1 MRLLHVSDWHL
12 GTTLGRVRRTSDH
25 DEVLD
30 EIVDVAA
37 EFRPHL
43 VVHTGDLFDHSR
55 PAVEDLHRGVDAL
68 RRLADHA
75 PVVVLA
81 GNHDSPAMF
90 DVFNRFLALGA
101 GPGRAPV
108 HFVGRARSAARGG
121 ILTFPGDDGEEVRL
135 APVPF
140 IHPNTLLDTFDVA
153 PERWTASYTD
163 QVRLIE
169 GNLGSGLTA
178 GYDPNRHVLLFAAH
192 LHVGG
197 AAFSGSERPL
207 HITDSYA
214 TSVEHL
220 PAVSYAA
227 FGHIHK
233 PQPLPGGVVQGR
245 YAGSPIPIDFG
256 ERGERKSV
264 VCVEAQPGR
273 VAIINE
279 VPLSGGRPLVR
290 VQGRLEELAGKIDE
304 VGRAIVAV
312 TVDTDEPTPEL
323 AAQVAELF
331 PEATIF
337 DVIER
342 CRKTAVAEAQ
352 PLPDGEEPPIRDL
365 FRAYLAEELP
375 AIHVEST
382 AAVFDRLLEAAEAAS
397 VADFDDEE
405 ELFRTPEHMTTPSRE
420 VKA

>member
-12 GTTLGRVRRTSDH
+12 GTSLGRVRRTSDH

-30 EIVDVAA
+30 EIVAVAA
-37 EFRPHL
+37 DFQPHL
-43 VVHTGDLFDHSR
+43 VIHTGDLFDHTR

-68 RRLADHA
+68 RRLAEYA
-75 PVVVLA
+75 PAVVLA
-81 GNHDSPAMF
+81 GNHDSPAIF
-90 DVFNRFLALGA
+90 DVFNRLLALGA
-101 GPGRAPV
+101 GPDRAPV
-108 HFVGRARSAARGG
+108 RFVGRARSAARGG
-121 ILTFPGDDGEEVRL
+121 ILVFPGDDGEEVRL

-140 IHPNTLLDTFDVA
+140 IHPNTLLDAFDVP

-163 QVRLIE
+163 QVRLVE
-169 GNLGSGLTA
+169 ENLGQGLTT
-178 GYDPNRHVLLFAAH
+178 GYNPSRHVLLFAAH

-207 HITDSYA
+207 HITDNYA

-256 ERGERKSV
+256 ERGEQKSV

-273 VAIINE
+273 VATITE

-290 VQGRLEELAGKIDE
+290 VQGRLEDLAGMVDE
-304 VGRAIVAV
+304 VGRAIVQV
-312 TVDTDEPTPEL
+312 TVDTDEPTQDL
-323 AAQVAELF
+323 ADRVAALL

-342 CRKTAVAEAQ
+342 CAKTAVPEAEM
-352 PLPDGEEPPIRDL
+352 LPDGEEPPIRDV
-365 FRAYLAEELP
+365 FRAYLADEVP
-375 AIHVEST
+375 ATLVDGA
-382 AAVFDRLLEAAEAAS
+382 AAVFDRLLEAAEAVTIAE
-397 VADFDDEE
+397 FDDEE
-405 ELFRTPEHMTTPSRE
+405 TLFRTPDDATAPPQG
-420 VKA
+420 VK